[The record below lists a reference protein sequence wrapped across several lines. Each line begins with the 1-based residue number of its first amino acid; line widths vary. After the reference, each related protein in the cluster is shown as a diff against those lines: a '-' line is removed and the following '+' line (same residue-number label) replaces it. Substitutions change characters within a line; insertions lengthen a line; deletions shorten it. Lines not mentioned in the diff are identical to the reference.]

1 MGAARLVAAIGA
13 GDPERRKYILDVA
26 AFESRIRERDAAIK
40 EQADKF
46 AKDLAETRRNLTS
59 QLVAMQRELTASRS
73 EVASLKCANSELQ
86 QKLFDQ
92 TAVIDVLQSANADL
106 ETKLKGYGN
115 IAAFLSKVANGEAT
129 Q

>member
-13 GDPERRKYILDVA
+13 GDPERRKYIIDVA
-26 AFESRIRERDAAIK
+26 AFEARIRERDAKIK

-46 AKDLAETRRNLTS
+46 AIDLAESRRNLTS

-73 EVASLKCANSELQ
+73 EVANLKMANADLQ
-86 QKLFDQ
+86 QKLQDQ
-92 TAVIDVLQSANADL
+92 DAVIAGLRSANADFAKKV
-106 ETKLKGYGN
+106 EGYGN
-115 IAAFLSKVANGEAT
+115 IVSFLGKIASGEAS